1 MLFGLY
7 SPCFK
12 VAFEETLW
20 VGLYLCLLCLPILVA
35 HHFIVVNFTILE
47 FICACKEICHN
58 FSFLGGSLDLE
69 EYLVD
74 L

>member
-20 VGLYLCLLCLPILVA
+20 GGLHLCLLCLPLFVA
-35 HHFIVVNFTILE
+35 HHFAMVNLILNMCTEGRVCNNFT
-47 FICACKEICHN
+47 
-58 FSFLGGSLDLE
+58 FLGGSLDLE

-74 L
+74 P